1 MMNAPSSPWS
11 APKVSRLWSAKG
23 DDRCSP
29 PRSNDYKD
37 WSLMQLKREITQR
50 QLKTNPR
57 RRNKDAF
64 VRVLLSNDED
74 QRVQQNQ
81 TQTQSAPQNQ
91 QQPLEDPVMFVPTS
105 TAELQNIYVNNGD
118 QQQQQDIYNTGRQPP
133 QDVYGNNGAQ
143 QRDVYNT
150 GQQPQQHDMYSS
162 GQQRQEMFMEH
173 QQQEV
178 YANTGDQQQ
187 NFMSNDVNVG
197 VMQAAPLTPPAPPP
211 QLQAPAQT
219 ETQAEAQTSVE
230 VVALPSASDAEVEP
244 PQSFMATKR
253 PRVEQT
259 EYESEG
265 SENAQNS
272 TSEVTRP
279 VSSQQTGQ
287 GSTEYLRRKL
297 SIQAARLEIESR
309 RLDLETKREQRD
321 SGLHAVQLAMAKEQL
336 QQAKM
341 TTQKMK
347 TEWMV
352 EQMIQKKRLSDAGIS
367 QEDTA
372 ALEMYLS

>member
-1 MMNAPSSPWS
+1 MNAASSRWGS
-11 APKVSRLWSAKG
+11 PKVSRLWSAKG

-29 PRSNDYKD
+29 PRSDDYKD

-74 QRVQQNQ
+74 QRAQQNQ
-81 TQTQSAPQNQ
+81 TQLQNPPQNQ
-91 QQPLEDPVMFVPTS
+91 QPLDDPVMFVPTS

-118 QQQQQDIYNTGRQPP
+118 QQQQDIYNTGRQPP
-133 QDVYGNNGAQ
+133 QEVYGNNGAQ
-143 QRDVYNT
+143 QRDVYST

-162 GQQRQEMFMEH
+162 GQQRQDMYMEH
-173 QQQEV
+173 QQEV

-187 NFMSNDVNVG
+187 NFMTNDVNG

-211 QLQAPAQT
+211 QVQVPAQT
-219 ETQAEAQTSVE
+219 EPRTETQKPAQ
-230 VVALPSASDAEVEP
+230 VVAVPPASDAEVEA
-244 PQSFMATKR
+244 PQSFLSAKR
-253 PRVEQT
+253 LRVERA
-259 EYESEG
+259 EHENEG
-265 SENAQNS
+265 NENPHNAKAELTKLTSAAQS
-272 TSEVTRP
+272 
-279 VSSQQTGQ
+279 GQ

-309 RLDLETKREQRD
+309 RLDLETKRERRD
-321 SGLHAVQLAMAKEQL
+321 SELHAVQLAIAKEQL

-372 ALEMYLS
+372 ALGMYLS

>member
-1 MMNAPSSPWS
+1 MNAPSSPWS
-11 APKVSRLWSAKG
+11 APNVSRLWSAKG

-29 PRSNDYKD
+29 PRSDDYKE

-74 QRVQQNQ
+74 HRAQQNQ
-81 TQTQSAPQNQ
+81 TQPQTAPQN

-118 QQQQQDIYNTGRQPP
+118 QQQQDIYNTGRQPP

-143 QRDVYNT
+143 QRDVYNA
-150 GQQPQQHDMYSS
+150 GPQPQQHDMYSG
-162 GQQRQEMFMEH
+162 GQQRQEMYMEH

-187 NFMSNDVNVG
+187 GFMANDVNVG

-211 QLQAPAQT
+211 QIQAPVQPEPRT
-219 ETQAEAQTSVE
+219 ETQAPVE
-230 VVALPSASDAEVEP
+230 VVTVPPASDVEAEA
-244 PQSFMATKR
+244 PQSFLATKR
-253 PRVEQT
+253 ARVERT
-259 EYESEG
+259 EHEGEG
-265 SENAQNS
+265 SENVHNTTAKLTN
-272 TSEVTRP
+272 P
-279 VSSQQTGQ
+279 VSSEKSGQ
-287 GSTEYLRRKL
+287 GSTEYLKRKL
-297 SIQAARLEIESR
+297 SIRAARLEIENR

-321 SGLHAVQLAMAKEQL
+321 SELHAVQVAIAKEQL

-372 ALEMYLS
+372 ALGMYLS